1 MRPPIDLPNVLRELT
16 EKIREARGL
25 TPLSDLAPTSDL
37 RLDLD
42 LDSLDLAEL
51 TVRIQDRYGVDVF
64 AAGVVRTWGELVQRV
79 QHHIEHGRSA

>member
-1 MRPPIDLPNVLRELT
+1 MSTTHDLPAALKQLT
-16 EKIREARGL
+16 EKIRGVRGL
-25 TPLSDLAPTSDL
+25 TPLPDLAPTADL
-37 RLDLD
+37 RRDLG

-79 QHHIEHGRSA
+79 ERHIDQGRSS

>member
-1 MRPPIDLPNVLRELT
+1 MVLREFT
-16 EKIREARGL
+16 EKIRESRGL
-25 TPLSDLAPTSDL
+25 TALPDFAPTADL
-37 RLDLD
+37 RRDLG

-79 QHHIEHGRSA
+79 QHHIEHGRTS

>member
-1 MRPPIDLPNVLRELT
+1 MSTPHDLPAALKQLT
-16 EKIREARGL
+16 EKIRATRGL
-25 TPLSDLAPTSDL
+25 TPLSDLAPTADL
-37 RLDLD
+37 RRDLG

-79 QHHIEHGRSA
+79 QHYTDHGHSA

>member
-1 MRPPIDLPNVLRELT
+1 MSTAHDLPAALKQLT
-16 EKIREARGL
+16 EKIRATRGL
-25 TPLSDLAPTSDL
+25 TPLSDLAPTADL
-37 RLDLD
+37 RRDLG

-79 QHHIEHGRSA
+79 QHHIEHGRTS

>member
-1 MRPPIDLPNVLRELT
+1 MSTAHDLTAALKQLT
-16 EKIREARGL
+16 EKILAARGL
-25 TPLSDLAPTSDL
+25 TPLPELALTADL
-37 RLDLD
+37 RRDLG